1 MYNNPQDTRSK
12 LNILKTFIRC
22 SRRDV
27 NVFCTFNLGRVSTGK
42 RLFKYTFFSKEP
54 NNFGSCSMFLFFQ
67 WNCSYFALATTVNCQ
82 KGDNG

>member
-54 NNFGSCSMFLFFQ
+54 NNFGSGSMFFIFSVDLLLL
-67 WNCSYFALATTVNCQ
+67 CSCNNCQ
-82 KGDNG
+82 LSKRG